1 MKCSKGC
8 GLEAVEGQRWCA
20 PCRRAYQREYR
31 RTVAVKAVRSA
42 KREGAERFKLRVI
55 QEFERIGERE
65 MNGLTAAA
73 IVERMEL

>member
-1 MKCSKGC
+1 MKCAKGC
-8 GLEAVEGQRWCA
+8 GLEAVDGQRWCA
-20 PCRRAYQREYR
+20 ACRRTYQREYR

-42 KREGAERFKLRVI
+42 KKEGAERFKARTI
-55 QEFERIGERE
+55 QEFQQIGERE